1 LKKDKSHFIYWCWL
15 NQGEPGPLNHV
26 RDFLRIISDS
36 KFFDKI
42 VVFSNINLN
51 KNLKEIYVCNIS
63 TKSYLVFQII
73 SFFRMV
79 KSFSKTEH
87 QVFYFRYCSFLF
99 LPIFL
104 KLMGKREI
112 FLEINGIPNQF
123 LLEGL
128 RRPFTKYFRKLLLQQ
143 YDRFLFQRVDHI
155 VTVCSVFRDN
165 LVKNYGVRKVI
176 LAPNGIF
183 IDKVKLMSRNVAKRL
198 LGLDKKK
205 RYCIYVG
212 ALVYYEGLEFLI
224 EAFQD
229 FCRSYSTNDVVLL
242 ILGDG
247 NLRRKLQFQI
257 APAYKKNIIFLGY
270 IGREKTRQYIAASHI
285 GVYTPQSVSYGYDGQ
300 RGGSPLKIIDYLA
313 AGRPILVPKSK
324 YYAYVES
331 EQIGFLYEPENS
343 KSFGDAL
350 NKLIYDDAKC
360 DKLGEN
366 ARRYAESHLD
376 WKITLSH
383 LLAILGKEKK

>member
-1 LKKDKSHFIYWCWL
+1 MKKDKSHFIYWCWL

-165 LVKNYGVRKVI
+165 LVKNYLGAERYEDDATVFANVKCTVSDKCRTIMGGATIDLIIVKHIALLNAWIAANKATVAVNDQLMTSAGRDYIKKDARK
-176 LAPNGIF
+176 LFFDA
-183 IDKVKLMSRNVAKRL
+183 VKLAYL
-198 LGLDKKK
+198 
-205 RYCIYVG
+205 RYVY
-212 ALVYYEGLEFLI
+212 LV
-224 EAFQD
+224 
-229 FCRSYSTNDVVLL
+229 T
-242 ILGDG
+242 GDEQCKDTPVP
-247 NLRRKLQFQI
+247 R
-257 APAYKKNIIFLGY
+257 IF
-270 IGREKTRQYIAASHI
+270 R
-285 GVYTPQSVSYGYDGQ
+285 
-300 RGGSPLKIIDYLA
+300 
-313 AGRPILVPKSK
+313 
-324 YYAYVES
+324 
-331 EQIGFLYEPENS
+331 
-343 KSFGDAL
+343 
-350 NKLIYDDAKC
+350 
-360 DKLGEN
+360 
-366 ARRYAESHLD
+366 
-376 WKITLSH
+376 
-383 LLAILGKEKK
+383 